1 MDCLNLFLNR
11 LSFVKKFVLLFI
23 FSIAF
28 PVLIQNM
35 VYYLQTEKNI
45 QEEML
50 GKINEAL
57 DDKAEKL
64 NAMFSDLL
72 SLAREY
78 YQNENLY
85 WCLDQEY
92 GRDLDYLIRYQETLQ
107 TLFSGNHLQ
116 SYHIRN
122 MAIYSNNDTLFN
134 GAFIRKLAEPDPES
148 LGENLAYL
156 NMQPVEGENKI
167 YFRVSEE
174 AQRLSGVSDSRSLSI
189 VCILDYYMQYGAYDE
204 VLQVELDQEYLLEVL
219 RESNLFENMF
229 LTDTNGRV
237 LSAANDY
244 SNTGTMGIFQ
254 EENAEEGMLV
264 LSRELSGF
272 PLTLYG
278 IYDARMISREF
289 SQSRTLSIIISLIC
303 LLFAMAFVYAVA
315 GNINRRLRRLI
326 YQSEEIAR
334 GNFIQSE
341 TAAAGRDEFSVL
353 ESSMNSMSAQLKD
366 LIERE
371 YKAELARA
379 EQEKETNQAK
389 FLALQSQV
397 NPHFMFNALESIRL
411 KALVKGETETAGV
424 IRDMARMFRH
434 LIEWENNVIPLEDE
448 IRFLDEF
455 LHIQI
460 YRFEDEFSYEIDVTD
475 QASSCL
481 VPKLILQPL
490 VENACVHGVEAVAD
504 NRWVRI
510 AAYVQ
515 DDMLHLTV
523 EDNGGGMPPEKL
535 EELRGMLKGE
545 RPAGRS
551 VGLWNVSRRLHL
563 YYGNDYKFEIDS
575 VQAKGTSCRIY
586 LPTGKIEKGKD
597 EGICTG

>member
-1 MDCLNLFLNR
+1 MDRLNLFLNR
-11 LSFVKKFVLLFI
+11 LSFVRKFVLLFI

-28 PVLIQNM
+28 PVLIQNI
-35 VYYLQTEKNI
+35 VYYRQTEKNI

-50 GKINEAL
+50 GKIDEAL

-64 NAMFSDLL
+64 NVMFSDIL

-78 YQNENLY
+78 YKNENLY

-107 TLFSGNHLQ
+107 VLFSENRLQ
-116 SYHIRN
+116 PYHIRD

-134 GAFIRKLAEPDPES
+134 GAYIRKLAELDPEM

-174 AQRLSGVSDSRSLSI
+174 NQRLSGVSDSRSLSI
-189 VCILDYYMQYGAYDE
+189 ICILDYYKQYGEHDK
-204 VLQVELDQEYLLEVL
+204 VLRVELDPEYLLEVL
-219 RESNLFENMF
+219 RESNLFENML

-237 LSAANDY
+237 LSAANGY
-244 SNTGTMGIFQ
+244 SNTGAMGTFQ
-254 EENAEEGMLV
+254 EENAGEGMLV

-272 PLTLYG
+272 PVTLYG

-315 GNINRRLRRLI
+315 GNINRRLRKLV
-326 YQSEEIAR
+326 YQSKEIAR

-341 TAAAGRDEFSVL
+341 TAAVGRDEFGVL
-353 ESSMNSMSAQLKD
+353 ESSMNSMSAQLKE

-371 YKAELARA
+371 YKAQLARA

-434 LIEWENNVIPLEDE
+434 LIEWENNVIPLKDE

-504 NRWVRI
+504 NRWIRI
-510 AAYVQ
+510 EAYVQ
-515 DDMLHLTV
+515 DNMLYLTV

-551 VGLWNVSRRLHL
+551 VGLWNVSRRLQL
-563 YYGNDYKFEIDS
+563 YYGNDYRFEIDS
-575 VQAKGTSCRIY
+575 IQAEGTVCRIC
-586 LPTGKIEKGKD
+586 LPAGKIEKGKV
-597 EGICTG
+597 EETCTE

>member
-1 MDCLNLFLNR
+1 MDRLNLFLNR
-11 LSFVKKFVLLFI
+11 LSFVRKFVLLFI

-35 VYYLQTEKNI
+35 VYYRQTEKNI

-64 NAMFSDLL
+64 NVMFSDIL
-72 SLAREY
+72 SLSREY

-85 WCLDQEY
+85 GCLDQEY
-92 GRDLDYLIRYQETLQ
+92 GRELDYLILYQETLQ
-107 TLFSGNHLQ
+107 ALFSENRIQ
-116 SYHIRN
+116 PYHIRD
-122 MAIYSNNDTLFN
+122 MVIYSNNDTLFN
-134 GAFIRKLAEPDPES
+134 GAYIRKLDEMDPET
-148 LGENLAYL
+148 LGEDLAYL
-156 NMQPVEGENKI
+156 NMKPVEGENKI
-167 YFRVSEE
+167 YFRVSDENR
-174 AQRLSGVSDSRSLSI
+174 RLAGVYDSRSLSI
-189 VCILDYYMQYGAYDE
+189 ICILDYYKQYDAYDE
-204 VLQVELDQEYLLEVL
+204 VLRVELDPEYILEVL
-219 RESNLFENMF
+219 RESNLFENML

-237 LSAANDY
+237 LSAMNDY
-244 SNTGTMGIFQ
+244 SNTRAMGTFQ
-254 EENAEEGMLV
+254 EESAGEGMLV

-272 PLTLYG
+272 PVTLYG

-289 SQSRTLSIIISLIC
+289 SQSRMLSMIISLIC
-303 LLFAMAFVYAVA
+303 ILFAMAFVYAVA
-315 GNINRRLRRLI
+315 GNINRRLRKLV

-341 TAAAGRDEFSVL
+341 NAAVGRDEFSVL
-353 ESSMNSMSAQLKD
+353 ENSMNSMSAQLKD

-424 IRDMARMFRH
+424 IRDMARMFRN
-434 LIEWENNVIPLEDE
+434 LIEWENNVIPLKDE

-504 NRWVRI
+504 NRWIRI
-510 AAYVQ
+510 EAYVQ
-515 DDMLHLTV
+515 DNMLYLAV
-523 EDNGGGMPPEKL
+523 EDNGGGMTTEKL

-545 RPAGRS
+545 QPAGRS
-551 VGLWNVSRRLHL
+551 VGLWNVSRRLQL
-563 YYGNDYKFEIDS
+563 YYGSDYRFEIDS
-575 VQAKGTSCRIY
+575 VQAKGTCCRIC
-586 LPTGKIEKGKD
+586 LPAGEIERGKD

>member
-1 MDCLNLFLNR
+1 MRRLNRFLNK
-11 LSFVKKFVLLFI
+11 LPFVRKFILLFI

-28 PVLIQNM
+28 PVLIQNTI
-35 VYYLQTEKNI
+35 YYWQTEKNI
-45 QEEML
+45 QEEMR
-50 GKINEAL
+50 GKIDEAL

-64 NAMFSDLL
+64 NVMFSDIL

-78 YQNENLY
+78 YKNENLY

-107 TLFSGNHLQ
+107 VLFSENRLRP
-116 SYHIRN
+116 YHIRD

-134 GAFIRKLAEPDPES
+134 GAYIRKLAELAPET
-148 LGENLAYL
+148 LGEDLAYL
-156 NMQPVEGENKI
+156 NMKPVEGENKI

-174 AQRLSGVSDSRSLSI
+174 NQRLPGVSDSRSLSI
-189 VCILDYYMQYGAYDE
+189 ICILDYYKQYGEHNE
-204 VLQVELDQEYLLEVL
+204 VLRVELDPEYLLEVL
-219 RESNLFENMF
+219 RESNLFENML

-237 LSAANDY
+237 LSAVNDY
-244 SNTGTMGIFQ
+244 SNTGAMGTFQ
-254 EENAEEGMLV
+254 EENAGEGMLV
-264 LSRELSGF
+264 LSREFSGF
-272 PLTLYG
+272 PVTLYG

-289 SQSRTLSIIISLIC
+289 SQSRMLSIIISLAC
-303 LLFAMAFVYAVA
+303 LLFALACVYAVA
-315 GNINRRLRRLI
+315 GNINGRLRKLV
-326 YQSEEIAR
+326 YQSKEIAK

-341 TAAAGRDEFSVL
+341 TASVGGDEFGVL

-371 YKAELARA
+371 YKAELTRA
-379 EQEKETNQAK
+379 EQEKEMNQAK

-434 LIEWENNVIPLEDE
+434 LIEWENNVIPLKDE

-504 NRWVRI
+504 NRWIRI
-510 AAYVQ
+510 EAYVL
-515 DDMLHLTV
+515 DNMLYLTV
-523 EDNGGGMPPEKL
+523 QDNGGGMSPEKL

-551 VGLWNVSRRLHL
+551 VGLWNVSRRLQL
-563 YYGNDYKFEIDS
+563 YYGSDYGFEIES
-575 VQAKGTSCRIY
+575 VQAKGTSCRIC
-586 LPTGKIEKGKD
+586 LPTGKIEQEKEKR
-597 EGICTG
+597 ICTG

>member
-1 MDCLNLFLNR
+1 MRRLNRFLNK
-11 LSFVKKFVLLFI
+11 LPFVRKFILLFI

-35 VYYLQTEKNI
+35 IYYWQTEKNI

-50 GKINEAL
+50 GKIDEAL

-64 NAMFSDLL
+64 NIMFADIL

-78 YQNENLY
+78 YKNENLY

-107 TLFSGNHLQ
+107 ALFSENLLRP
-116 SYHIRN
+116 YHISD

-134 GAFIRKLAEPDPES
+134 GAYIRKLAELDLET
-148 LGENLAYL
+148 LGEDLVYL

-174 AQRLSGVSDSRSLSI
+174 NVRLTSVSDSRSLSVI
-189 VCILDYYMQYGAYDE
+189 CILDYYKQYGSYDK
-204 VLQVELDQEYLLEVL
+204 VLRVELDPEYLLEL
-219 RESNLFENMF
+219 LQESNLFENML

-237 LSAANDY
+237 LSAVNGY
-244 SNTGTMGIFQ
+244 SNTGAMEIFQ
-254 EENAEEGMLV
+254 EENVGKGMQV
-264 LSRELSGF
+264 LSRKLTGF
-272 PLTLYG
+272 PMTLYG

-289 SQSRTLSIIISLIC
+289 SQSRALSIIISLAC
-303 LLFAMAFVYAVA
+303 LLFAMVCVYAVA
-315 GNINRRLRRLI
+315 GNINSRLRKLV
-326 YQSEEIAR
+326 YQSKEIAK

-341 TAAAGRDEFSVL
+341 TASVGGDEFGVL
-353 ESSMNSMSAQLKD
+353 ESSMNSMSAQLKE

-371 YKAELARA
+371 YKAELVRA

-434 LIEWENNVIPLEDE
+434 LIEWEDNVIPLKDE

-475 QASSCL
+475 QASSCP

-504 NRWVRI
+504 NRWIRI
-510 AAYVQ
+510 EAYVQ
-515 DDMLHLTV
+515 DNMLHLTV

-545 RPAGRS
+545 RTAGRS
-551 VGLWNVSRRLHL
+551 VGLWNVSRRLQL
-563 YYGNDYKFEIDS
+563 YCGSDYRFEIES
-575 VQAKGTSCRIY
+575 VQAKGTICTIC
-586 LPTGKIEKGKD
+586 LPTGKMEQE